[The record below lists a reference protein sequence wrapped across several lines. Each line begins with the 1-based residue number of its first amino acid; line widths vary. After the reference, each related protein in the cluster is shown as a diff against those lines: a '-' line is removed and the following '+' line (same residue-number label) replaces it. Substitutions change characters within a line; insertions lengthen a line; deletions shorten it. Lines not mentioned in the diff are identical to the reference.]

1 MNNKQAYE
9 FLLNAG
15 LLEYG
20 AVIEAKLIREAF
32 GISEIEY
39 PAQKKEIQEQELAEL
54 SAVGYIRDRLLNLG
68 RYIKGERDTYRV
80 LLPSE
85 NAGQVLAYMD
95 SADRK
100 LKRGIKLNKNTPV
113 EYKIS
118 DKDEV
123 RAIMKRE
130 SIKDGNRG

>member
-9 FLLNAG
+9 FLLNAK

-20 AVIEAKLIREAF
+20 SVIDAEIVRETF
-32 GISEIEY
+32 GIPEIEY
-39 PAQKKEIQEQELAEL
+39 PAEKKEIQGQELAEL

-68 RYIKGERDTYRV
+68 RYIKGERDKYRA

-85 NAGQVLAYMD
+85 NAGQVLSYMD

-100 LKRGIKLNKNTPV
+100 LKRGIKLNKNTPA
-113 EYKIS
+113 EYKIP

-130 SIKDGNRG
+130 SIKDENRS